1 MIARIRQTEPESR
14 PRGLRRAHRLVAAT
28 MLKKPRHAADGSS
41 RVPAWRAWLFTFWVL
56 VVTVAYSAYLIG
68 LVWTAQ

>member
-1 MIARIRQTEPESR
+1 MIAPIRQTEPR
-14 PRGLRRAHRLVAAT
+14 PRLRGLRRAHRLVAAT
-28 MLKKPRHAADGSS
+28 LLKKRRHPADGAS
-41 RVPAWRAWLFTFWVL
+41 RVPAWRAWLFTLWVV